1 GWCWLVLLVFCPSF
15 EVGSVRFGLVWLG
28 FGFRFAL
35 TGCPAA
41 AAAAQLDFASRRF
54 IKLYNLTP
62 FQQSQFY
69 LHLLWVKLHKFY
81 GCWLRRQRHRTK
93 SVCVWVSK

>member
-1 GWCWLVLLVFCPSF
+1 MLLLP
-15 EVGSVRFGLVWLG
+15 
-28 FGFRFAL
+28 
-35 TGCPAA
+35 
-41 AAAAQLDFASRRF
+41 DRRF

-81 GCWLRRQRHRTK
+81 GCCGDKAIDHRQLAERWRLSFGPWSLV
-93 SVCVWVSK
+93 SVSVSNQVCLLLGL